1 MSCRVLKLCPVC
13 VYPRP
18 LKHLGEHLSY
28 AHKITGRE
36 RKRWVKRAKVVP
48 NSTLLQHRS
57 IRTKRH
63 LDTCR
68 ENDSEKENATAER
81 REEKVEKVKS
91 SCGHKKWLER
101 LELKKKKIT
110 IERVCQDAVV
120 ETVFNLFA
128 TEYEYKMRDEKHIP
142 QESYEVEMMLAF
154 DFYWIAWSQCNN
166 SDDDGAVI
174 DYDYVAQV
182 SKEYVMQFKHSDFP
196 ELDEDTINEVVDEQL
211 LSLWETSNPKNYGLL
226 SNLLKRKVTA
236 KLVRDEMNNLKRTY
250 IDSVC
255 GVYKT
260 C

>member
-18 LKHLGEHLSY
+18 LKKLGDHLTY
-28 AHKITGRE
+28 AHKIVGRE
-36 RKRWVKRAKVVP
+36 RKRWEKIAKVVP
-48 NSTLLQHRS
+48 NSTSQQHRS
-57 IRTKRH
+57 TTSK
-63 LDTCR
+63 LPLVWNK
-68 ENDSEKENATAER
+68 ENDRKNDTVVEKELKQEKKRSSHERWLER
-81 REEKVEKVKS
+81 RELEKRERKLEK
-91 SCGHKKWLER
+91 
-101 LELKKKKIT
+101 
-110 IERVCQDAVV
+110 VCQDAIV
-120 ETVFNLFA
+120 EIVFDLFS
-128 TEYEYKMRDEKHIP
+128 TEYEWEMKDGKHKA
-142 QESYEVEMMLAF
+142 QESFEEEMMLAF

-250 IDSVC
+250 IDSVR